1 MKGRKILIR
10 LNERDVDEKR
20 RRLADLDRLL
30 DQLKLQAQTLEAELL
45 VEQAKAAGNLEA
57 TFTYGAYAQAIIQRR
72 EKLAA
77 SIADLE
83 AKVSEAR
90 DDLAE
95 SFRELKKFEIA
106 EANFLRRRAAEEA
119 RAEQI
124 QLDDVAVEGHRR
136 KHLPR

>member
-10 LNERDVDEKR
+10 LNERDVDDKR
-20 RRLADLDRLL
+20 RRLAELDRLL
-30 DQLKLQAQTLEAELL
+30 DQIKLQAQNLETEL
-45 VEQAKAAGNLEA
+45 VSEQARAAADPEA
-57 TFTYGAYAQAIIQRR
+57 GMTYGAYAQAIIGRR

-83 AKVSEAR
+83 QKVLEAR

-106 EANFLRRRAAEEA
+106 EANFQRRRAADEL
-119 RAEQI
+119 RAEQV
-124 QLDDVAVEGHRR
+124 QMDDVAIEGFRR
-136 KHLPR
+136 KHAG